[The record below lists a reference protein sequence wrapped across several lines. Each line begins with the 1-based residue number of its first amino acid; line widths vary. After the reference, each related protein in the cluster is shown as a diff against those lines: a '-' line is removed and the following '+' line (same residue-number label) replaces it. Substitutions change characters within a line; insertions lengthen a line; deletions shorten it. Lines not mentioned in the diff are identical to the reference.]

1 MEGAKDEPIPEN
13 ILFEQIVNPIVN
25 GIVEDVSRF
34 GKGKFQ
40 KGFKDLIPSVSS
52 PSEAEGTASQLK
64 KWGYRS
70 AETTTSVD
78 EDVLQMPSA
87 IETNSS
93 WEIVKR
99 NLYAE
104 AEHTTNETSTYNER
118 SFPVMN
124 AKFKRARLED
134 ESPAQKEHRR
144 NIEAMKKL
152 LPTKEE
158 QPQSEAEQV
167 VDHFLKHYLLE
178 NAYLRF
184 RYHEIKKKLALEE
197 ENESESSENADQVQE
212 KSNEVANEDEAA
224 DNVSYDSNE
233 DEVTNEDEEEE
244 EEEDAADNDSYEYS
258 DQLEEEE
265 RSDEDAESELRSE
278 DVDEEEEEDIDANG
292 EADSTNSHEDTP
304 FEMVSGIISSI
315 LDMVT
320 NEKHNE
326 SEAEVTVGRGENNPF
341 EMVSGIISSM
351 LDMVTNEKRDESEAE
366 VIVRRGKYFYS
377 FNFYT
382 FNKCMSFIHK
392 TNLQLHTYTDMYVL
406 YICTTNN
413 ESF

>member
-1 MEGAKDEPIPEN
+1 MEGAKNEPIPKDV
-13 ILFEQIVNPIVN
+13 LFEQIVTPIVN

-40 KGFKDLIPSVSS
+40 KGFKDLIPSVIS

-104 AEHTTNETSTYNER
+104 AENTSNEASTYNER
-118 SFPVMN
+118 SFPIMN

-377 FNFYT
+377 FKFYT

>member
-1 MEGAKDEPIPEN
+1 MEGAKNEPIPKDV
-13 ILFEQIVNPIVN
+13 LFEQIVTPIVN

-70 AETTTSVD
+70 AETTRSVD

-134 ESPAQKEHRR
+134 ESPAQREHRR

-167 VDHFLKHYLLE
+167 VDHFLKHCLLE

-224 DNVSYDSNE
+224 DNVSNE
-233 DEVTNEDEEEE
+233 DEVANEEE

-320 NEKHNE
+320 NEK
-326 SEAEVTVGRGENNPF
+326 
-341 EMVSGIISSM
+341 
-351 LDMVTNEKRDESEAE
+351 RDESEAE
-366 VIVRRGKYFYS
+366 VIVRQGKYFYS
-377 FNFYT
+377 FKFYT
-382 FNKCMSFIHK
+382 FNKYMSFIHK
-392 TNLQLHTYTDMYVL
+392 TNLQLHTYTDMYVHM
-406 YICTTNN
+406 YYK
-413 ESF
+413 

>member
-1 MEGAKDEPIPEN
+1 MIFFPSNLKNSLEGAKNEPIPKDV
-13 ILFEQIVNPIVN
+13 LFEQIVNPIVN

-52 PSEAEGTASQLK
+52 PSQAEGTSSQLK

-70 AETTTSVD
+70 AETTRSVD

-134 ESPAQKEHRR
+134 ESPAQREHRR

-197 ENESESSENADQVQE
+197 ENESESSENADQVQV

-224 DNVSYDSNE
+224 DNVSNE
-233 DEVTNEDEEEE
+233 DEVANEEEEEE

-320 NEKHNE
+320 NEK
-326 SEAEVTVGRGENNPF
+326 
-341 EMVSGIISSM
+341 
-351 LDMVTNEKRDESEAE
+351 RDESEAE
-366 VIVRRGKYFYS
+366 VIVRQGKYFYS
-377 FNFYT
+377 FKFYT
-382 FNKCMSFIHK
+382 FNKYMSFIHK
-392 TNLQLHTYTDMYVL
+392 TNLQLHTYTDMYVHM
-406 YICTTNN
+406 YYK
-413 ESF
+413 